1 MTKRQ
6 DSVKEN
12 IKEFLRSFEKS
23 LLEAASELIDKTM
36 PELDRE
42 LFSDFHRTGNRLRYE
57 RPYFQR
63 RKFLSVFAILSIFY
77 NRHEYINKLEYVID
91 CICSEECWALPAH
104 VSLGADGWENTVDLF
119 SAETAAYLAEII
131 TLLDGRLS
139 DSLCRRAAD
148 EVKRRVLAPFIH
160 SQPFSYGW
168 ESAENNWCAVCCGS
182 VGIAAYYLIKDKA
195 VLDGLFDRLTA
206 SLESYLRGFSNDGA
220 CLEGLGYYTYGLSFY
235 TAFSELILSYSDGKR
250 DILSNE
256 KMKNIAL
263 FQKKCHLSRGITVS
277 FSDALPHE
285 SFRVGLTAY
294 LSLRFPGVSFP
305 DFSAA
310 ADFDSDNCYRYLILS
325 RDVVFARRYLQEA
338 SNREASLS
346 KSSIG
351 EHIVLPDAM
360 WSICK
365 SENKAALAA
374 KGGNNGE
381 PHNHND
387 IGSFQYIFSGNNI
400 VLDIGAGEYTGD
412 YFGKNRYQTLCCRSL
427 GHSVPIINGSE
438 QLPGANHCATL
449 FEADGRGR
457 TVIGLERAYK
467 LSKGDRVRRILDF
480 DLLSGRLRITDDFSI
495 SKGGSITENLVL
507 AYPPEILSDGFLVE
521 APSCVIRI
529 KCENGRDFRIVE
541 KSYTDH
547 FGKNAVVWLAQW
559 SLTENRAVICFDP
572 GAL

>member
-1 MTKRQ
+1 MPYLSEEEI
-6 DSVKEN
+6 D
-12 IKEFLRSFEKS
+12 S
-23 LLEAASELIDKTM
+23 LLPALKCVFYAAGSVQGFARPFLNRGVRVFSAWAANAVPVAEYATAQIILAGKDFYCQSRLGSVGRWQDARERRGSQIGNYHKRVGLIGCGMIGSMVAKRLKAFDVEVLAYDPFLSSERAN
-36 PELDRE
+36 ELGVSTVTLSE
-42 LFSDFHRTGNRLRYE
+42 LFSCCEVVSNHLANNESTKRLLGYE
-57 RPYFQR
+57 RFMSMP
-63 RKFLSVFAILSIFY
+63 
-77 NRHEYINKLEYVID
+77 
-91 CICSEECWALPAH
+91 
-104 VSLGADGWENTVDLF
+104 
-119 SAETAAYLAEII
+119 
-131 TLLDGRLS
+131 
-139 DSLCRRAAD
+139 
-148 EVKRRVLAPFIH
+148 
-160 SQPFSYGW
+160 
-168 ESAENNWCAVCCGS
+168 
-182 VGIAAYYLIKDKA
+182 
-195 VLDGLFDRLTA
+195 
-206 SLESYLRGFSNDGA
+206 
-220 CLEGLGYYTYGLSFY
+220 
-235 TAFSELILSYSDGKR
+235 
-250 DILSNE
+250 
-256 KMKNIAL
+256 
-263 FQKKCHLSRGITVS
+263 
-277 FSDALPHE
+277 
-285 SFRVGLTAY
+285 
-294 LSLRFPGVSFP
+294 
-305 DFSAA
+305 
-310 ADFDSDNCYRYLILS
+310 
-325 RDVVFARRYLQEA
+325 QEA

-572 GAL
+572 EAL